1 MYVTGAEDRSVGM
14 LKTYLGVGDQAG
26 RLGVKKFTV
35 CDESFL
41 NKQAI
46 KLTNMLYLPS
56 CLFFDLFIYIL
67 Q

>member
-35 CDESFL
+35 CD
-41 NKQAI
+41 
-46 KLTNMLYLPS
+46 
-56 CLFFDLFIYIL
+56 
-67 Q
+67 